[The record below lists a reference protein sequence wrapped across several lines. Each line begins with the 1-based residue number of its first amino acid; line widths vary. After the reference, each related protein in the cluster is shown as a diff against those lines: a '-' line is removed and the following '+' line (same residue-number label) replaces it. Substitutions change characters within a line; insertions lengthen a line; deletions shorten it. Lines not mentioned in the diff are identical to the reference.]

1 MGDIL
6 SVGQNQN
13 CLKEQEQWI
22 DTSNFLQK
30 DQYLGEFS
38 NEFPGPNGET
48 VDEKKIVRENLEVY
62 SQDDVDDLIDRR
74 IDEELDNLIDL
85 SDDNYQ
91 EFRNFLYNAIKTR
104 IDNYANTVNNTL
116 QGYIKKD
123 GSVPFIGKQSGVT
136 PTASNHLAT
145 KSYVDRTAIPKV
157 QEYLDSNEFKSFV
170 DQTIGDYVKVYIP
183 EELIQLKGEIEQQ
196 IQQVISE
203 QDNNELVISAALNNL
218 NDRIIELNN
227 LLNESITNSTTE
239 LNTTINNKTDRLRE
253 DLINEIIS
261 NELVVSTS
269 LNDLNKRIISQNN
282 SIQDVSSKFNNYS
295 KKLLINGKTPVQYN
309 ELEINLLN
317 FIAESSRLYN
327 ILQFFS
333 SFSQVNIITQTNS
346 PDSFTLQF
354 VMENNDIAIYTVS
367 YDEHDNIT
375 VSGGTGSGNSPL
387 LSNFVSIID
396 TALTEFV
403 ETITKTIYT
412 ENFYSE

>member
-396 TALTEFV
+396 TALTEFL